1 LSNAEKPIRV
11 ALDWILLILV
21 SGMGWEWVVSG
32 SGLALLGAR
41 KVLKTFA
48 RRQSICHKRRVASS
62 SVSGP

>member
-1 LSNAEKPIRV
+1 LSNAENPIRV

-32 SGLALLGAR
+32 SGLALLGVR

-48 RRQSICHKRRVASS
+48 
-62 SVSGP
+62 